1 MSSYAIACPQ
11 CRATLRSSRPLPEK
25 KKVRCPQCGI
35 SFTTP
40 AALTAT
46 VSVVPPPSDSVRAR
60 IIASLAGTF
69 LLGSAVVTGLYATR
83 PGMAPIPVA
92 KEPKETNAKNDKAK
106 RQADEDRL
114 AEQRRQLDEQRRQ
127 LEEEKKHLAFA
138 RLMHKADEALAK
150 KEYANAEKVYREALK
165 TYPDDADAKNGV
177 NAAKS
182 SRLTAEAAMAR
193 AKEEKEKRQAEIARL
208 LEQGKEAMDKK
219 DFAAALRAYTKAQ
232 QLAPEDA
239 HVSKALEEALAA
251 VDADADEKK
260 KLTENPRRRDDDRE
274 TALAAYQRFMKQA
287 ALDMEN
293 RRYPDALVNFQEA
306 LRIKPDDADAL
317 QGLAD
322 VRAAVAKLVRQRAQ
336 YEALM
341 LHAAAAVRQF
351 QHDEAIRIYEQVL
364 QQMPNDP
371 QATQALKQAKYDRAL
386 TRGRLALAANRPREA
401 IDYFEEALQIAPDDP
416 AARALLNQARLRQ
429 R

>member
-11 CRATLRSSRPLPEK
+11 CRATLRSSRPLPEN

-40 AALTAT
+40 AVLMAT
-46 VSVVPPPSDSVRAR
+46 LLPESPPSDSVRAR

-92 KEPKETNAKNDKAK
+92 KEPKETHANNDKAK
-106 RQADEDRL
+106 RQADDDRL

-127 LEEEKKHLAFA
+127 LEEEKKRLAFA
-138 RLMHKADEALAK
+138 RLLHKADEALSK
-150 KEYANAEKVYREALK
+150 KNYADAEKVYREALK
-165 TYPDDADAKNGV
+165 FYPDDADAKNGLS
-177 NAAKS
+177 AAKS
-182 SRLTAEAAMAR
+182 SRLAAEAATAH
-193 AKEEKEKRQAEIARL
+193 AKEEKEKRRAEIARL
-208 LEQGKEAMDKK
+208 LEQGKEAIDKK
-219 DFAAALRAYTKAQ
+219 DFAAAIRAYTKAQ
-232 QLAPEDA
+232 QLAPDDA
-239 HVSKALEEALAA
+239 RVSKALDEALAA
-251 VDADADEKK
+251 VDADAEEKK
-260 KLTENPRRRDDDRE
+260 KLTENQRRRDDDRE
-274 TALAAYQRFMKQA
+274 AALTAYRRFMKQA
-287 ALDMEN
+287 ALDMES
-293 RRYPDALVNFQEA
+293 RRYPDALGNFQEA

-341 LHAAAAVRQF
+341 LQAAAAVQQF
-351 QHDEAIRIYEQVL
+351 QHDEAIRIYKQIL

-371 QATQALKQAKYDRAL
+371 QATQALKQAKYDRVL
-386 TRGRLALAANRPREA
+386 TRGRLALAANRPRDA
-401 IDYFEEALQIAPDDP
+401 IGYFEEALQIAPDDP
-416 AARALLNQARLRQ
+416 AARTLLNQARLRQ